1 MHHHPRLPPNVLHGM
16 RGGVRLLILRRG
28 RGLWLM
34 LVHHLLLLLLWM
46 MLVLHLLV
54 VAVLLMLLVLILLHW
69 LRGGVR
75 LLGPRRR

>member
-1 MHHHPRLPPNVLHGM
+1 MYHHPRLPPNGLQ
-16 RGGVRLLILRRG
+16 GGVRLLILRRG

-34 LVHHLLLLLLWM
+34 LVHHLLLLLWM

-75 LLGPRRR
+75 LLGLRRR